1 MESIPKIN
9 CRYCID
15 NITYTRLSLKGS
27 TRIQVVLHR
36 FNAPERTVL
45 NTVKIT
51 LTSIAPRRT
60 RSKSEATDRLL
71 AEYIDRAAHYVPCDS
86 QVFESESAF
95 LDWLDKNPSRTPA
108 KAILLDSRGQQY
120 TSEEFAGHL
129 GRLRDDGAQRLVV
142 GIGPADGWSAS
153 ARQRANLLFSLG
165 RITLPHQLARVVL
178 AEQVY
183 RALTILAGHPY
194 HSGH

>member
-1 MESIPKIN
+1 MHAFCFLN
-9 CRYCID
+9 YL
-15 NITYTRLSLKGS
+15 LSVKV
-27 TRIQVVLHR
+27 TQV
-36 FNAPERTVL
+36 A
-45 NTVKIT
+45 
-51 LTSIAPRRT
+51 IAPRRT

-71 AEYIDRAAHYVPCDS
+71 ADYIDRASRYSPCES
-86 QVFESESAF
+86 QLFESEPAL
-95 LDWLDKNPSRTPA
+95 LDWLERSPGRSPA
-108 KAILLDSRGQQY
+108 YVILLDSRGQQY
-120 TSEEFAGHL
+120 SSEEFAAHV
-129 GRLRDDGAQRLVV
+129 GRLRDDGTQRLVLA
-142 GIGPADGWSAS
+142 IGPADGWSVA